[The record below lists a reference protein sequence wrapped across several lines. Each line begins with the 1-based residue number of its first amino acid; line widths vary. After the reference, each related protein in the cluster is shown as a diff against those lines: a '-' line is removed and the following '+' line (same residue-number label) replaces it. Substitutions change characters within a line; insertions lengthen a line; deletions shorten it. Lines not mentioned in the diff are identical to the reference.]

1 MLRSIYL
8 FILTYIYTIYL
19 QLKEHFSEKS
29 DEQKID
35 HTVFERYREYLANKN
50 TIREL
55 WTSILYTLDVVLD
68 WIFVVEL
75 YGQEEKINQ
84 DLCIPSLIFAI
95 LGTILYL
102 LDAFDVF
109 QWLNLCS
116 SGDAWRVTFGN
127 FMLEDLPQ
135 MVITSITAGR
145 KSLNEDG
152 NIFTKTIIVNLMIS
166 SFALITKCVAIQE
179 SWENQDEEFT
189 FPTLHSFVKKNQ
201 KLAEILVKED
211 IEIFPCQLERLM
223 NDFNKER
230 ECPTLEILVKT
241 DMPGGVIAL
250 VQSFENIKKAC
261 IEKKKPAEIAVRF
274 KNKSKMSTLEVSHL
288 VVKMIE
294 LEDVTWKLDLREC
307 LIGTCTVKQVKSFLL
322 AFLPTLTSYLLDVV
336 NNDNNGTFTNI
347 FFFPDRKLDDGTK
360 ILYEG
365 NTIFGLQLLL
375 RQIGLLLLKT
385 KQPIVLIYD
394 DAGKYISLQHKIQ
407 VFREN
412 ATDVR
417 LENIVLDEFVI
428 KGLCHVLK
436 FATDITTLIII
447 NDYNNGTTQEEAGNQ
462 FGIIKEEILR
472 FETKHITS
480 FDYSYDN
487 NRKVQWAYAEDGKLT
502 ELQREELENDGSG
515 RDNFLISKILRAHEK
530 Y

>member
-95 LGTILYL
+95 LGTVLYL

-261 IEKKKPAEIAVRF
+261 IEKKNQQR
-274 KNKSKMSTLEVSHL
+274 
-288 VVKMIE
+288 
-294 LEDVTWKLDLREC
+294 
-307 LIGTCTVKQVKSFLL
+307 LL
-322 AFLPTLTSYLLDVV
+322 
-336 NNDNNGTFTNI
+336 
-347 FFFPDRKLDDGTK
+347 
-360 ILYEG
+360 
-365 NTIFGLQLLL
+365 
-375 RQIGLLLLKT
+375 
-385 KQPIVLIYD
+385 
-394 DAGKYISLQHKIQ
+394 
-407 VFREN
+407 
-412 ATDVR
+412 
-417 LENIVLDEFVI
+417 
-428 KGLCHVLK
+428 
-436 FATDITTLIII
+436 
-447 NDYNNGTTQEEAGNQ
+447 
-462 FGIIKEEILR
+462 
-472 FETKHITS
+472 
-480 FDYSYDN
+480 
-487 NRKVQWAYAEDGKLT
+487 
-502 ELQREELENDGSG
+502 
-515 RDNFLISKILRAHEK
+515 
-530 Y
+530 